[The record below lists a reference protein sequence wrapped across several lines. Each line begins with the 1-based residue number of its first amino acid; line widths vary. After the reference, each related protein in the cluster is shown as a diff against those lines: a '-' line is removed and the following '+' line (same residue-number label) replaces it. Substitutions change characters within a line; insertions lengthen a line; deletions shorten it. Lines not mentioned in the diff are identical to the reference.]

1 MGEASPGLKRKK
13 KWKWKKEGETR
24 KGKKRDH
31 VARVFFFFLWFRFSI
46 ETMRKRREG
55 GQVT

>member
-1 MGEASPGLKRKK
+1 MGEAFPSQASFEKK
-13 KWKWKKEGETR
+13 MEMEKKGETR

-46 ETMRKRREG
+46 ETMRNVEKEDR
-55 GQVT
+55 